1 LRALLNFFC
10 LPLTII
16 AQEGQ
21 GCDRQTNMMIL
32 HFLCCRA
39 LIQPKAL
46 GIFLETE

>member
-16 AQEGQ
+16 AQEGR
-21 GCDRQTNMMIL
+21 GCDRQTNMIL

-46 GIFLETE
+46 EIFVETE